1 MMMVVLPPGG
11 MRSRQI
17 LGAGAVLGIQ
27 QEIGRSD
34 ESTYDHDVCLP
45 TVQRLPSNT
54 LSEVTRPAVL
64 MTRVHFSAGS
74 RQIAL

>member
-11 MRSRQI
+11 MMSLLI
-17 LGAGAVLGIQ
+17 LGAGAVLGVQ

-45 TVQRLPSNT
+45 DS
-54 LSEVTRPAVL
+54 
-64 MTRVHFSAGS
+64 SAAS
-74 RQIAL
+74 FEHRYPK